1 MHSPPDSFDVYADV
15 LEQATADA
23 MRQWFTTDVDPAM
36 RPAMVAAA
44 DPEDEQPL
52 HLGALLGAVTAWLA
66 VWDTEVAPVA
76 EGLLAMR
83 MDEALRG
90 MGVSPAELTARS
102 IDSPATRTALERLRG
117 ALQATR
123 HAGAPAPDDGLE
135 YLVLVPG
142 WPEYVQNFAR
152 TRRNMVVG
160 MPEALYRDLV
170 TKMSA
175 ATRDGLDPWERIR
188 LARSYLSWED
198 EGGYDQWITRASRI
212 ARTESNNLMNAA
224 DLQAARTEEQ
234 HTGDDMHKVWVAT
247 LDPRTRDT
255 HFRLDGQ
262 RVPLGGKFMVGG
274 HEADH
279 PSDQRLPPH
288 ESINCVVGETKLGW
302 AGQGV
307 ASSTRRP
314 YVGTFVNLVTAN
326 GHDLT
331 VTPNHP
337 VLTPGG
343 YVPAGELRPGEEVM
357 GTPVASAPKVSDM
370 PPRADEFHHALGQ
383 AGVRGRI
390 VGGGMDFHGD
400 IAEGDEIDV
409 VRPDRDL
416 WVDIHPAEGG
426 SSPGDNPLIGVRHG
440 AGALPSPGGRGV
452 TLSPPPL
459 ARGSRNDGGGSAPG
473 SVGGASERPPLV
485 FPEPGH
491 ADTVGLGAGADPQP
505 KFIKPADDSGA
516 TDTELARHLQNA
528 SSLGMEPVELIGVD
542 FFTGRHDVYNL
553 STTDEWYTAN
563 GIALHNCRCTLM
575 YVRADE
581 DVPDDTD
588 RQTER
593 ERSDGTTRDPQA
605 EVRARGG
612 RGVTRAGD
620 NGQQTVTAAAQTGD
634 TPMRKQWT
642 GTLAPVGKPT
652 GDGRIFDTDAELTFR
667 EFPLPLMFQRATSD
681 GHDTAVIVGK
691 ITSAT
696 VDGGGVQAVGEFF
709 DSAEATEA
717 VTLVQEGVLRPS
729 VDLADM
735 VVEYE
740 LLDADGNAVDLD
752 DDELDPDDIAGE
764 RMHIRA
770 ASIIA
775 ATLVA
780 KPAFAEAKITIGDDT
795 PAPAEDDT
803 EAEEA
808 ALVASATALTEVPAF
823 PADAFADPRLD
834 GPTALTVTDDGRV
847 YGHLAAWGTEHLS
860 RPGITPPRSATGYAL
875 FHTSTVRA
883 DTGRLSVGRLTVGT
897 GHADARASAHS
908 TAEHYDNT
916 GAAWAFVRAGEDQ
929 HGTWVAGVVNPDA
942 DPKDVRA
949 GASAPLSGDWRNV
962 GGNLELVAAL
972 SVNVGGF
979 PVPRSYAAT
988 SGAELSLVASGVVR
1002 PRRRADELADA
1013 VAEGLRRHEQRK
1025 AEAELAKD
1033 AAFKEA
1039 GRLAAT
1045 RRMAARVWAMEVN
1058 K

>member
-1 MHSPPDSFDVYADV
+1 MYSPPDSFDVYADA
-15 LEQATADA
+15 LEQATAGA
-23 MRQWFTTDVDPAM
+23 MRQWFTTDVAPAM

-44 DPEDEQPL
+44 DDPEDEQPM

-66 VWDTEVAPVA
+66 AWDTEVAPVA

-90 MGVSPAELTARS
+90 MGVPPAELATPAELTARS
-102 IDSPATRTALERLRG
+102 VDSPATRTALERLRG
-117 ALQATR
+117 ALQAAR
-123 HAGAPAPDDGLE
+123 RAGAPAPADDVE

-142 WPEYVQNFAR
+142 WPEYVQDFAR

-170 TKMSA
+170 TKVATA
-175 ATRDGLDPWERIR
+175 ARDGDDQWEQIR

-212 ARTESNNLMNAA
+212 ARTETNNLVNAA

-255 HFRLDGQ
+255 HFQLDGQ
-262 RVPLGGKFMVGG
+262 RVPLDGKFMVGG

-288 ESINCVVGETKLGW
+288 ESINC
-302 AGQGV
+302 
-307 ASSTRRP
+307 
-314 YVGTFVNLVTAN
+314 
-326 GHDLT
+326 
-331 VTPNHP
+331 
-337 VLTPGG
+337 
-343 YVPAGELRPGEEVM
+343 
-357 GTPVASAPKVSDM
+357 
-370 PPRADEFHHALGQ
+370 
-383 AGVRGRI
+383 
-390 VGGGMDFHGD
+390 
-400 IAEGDEIDV
+400 
-409 VRPDRDL
+409 
-416 WVDIHPAEGG
+416 
-426 SSPGDNPLIGVRHG
+426 
-440 AGALPSPGGRGV
+440 
-452 TLSPPPL
+452 
-459 ARGSRNDGGGSAPG
+459 
-473 SVGGASERPPLV
+473 
-485 FPEPGH
+485 
-491 ADTVGLGAGADPQP
+491 
-505 KFIKPADDSGA
+505 
-516 TDTELARHLQNA
+516 
-528 SSLGMEPVELIGVD
+528 
-542 FFTGRHDVYNL
+542 
-553 STTDEWYTAN
+553 
-563 GIALHNCRCTLM
+563 RCTLM

-581 DVPDDTD
+581 DAPDDTD

-593 ERSDGTTRDPQA
+593 ERADGTTRSPQA
-605 EVRARGG
+605 EVRRRGN

-696 VDGGGVQAVGEFF
+696 VDAEGVQAVGEFF
-709 DSAEATEA
+709 DSAEAAEA
-717 VTLVQEGVLRPS
+717 VDLVDEGVLRPS

-735 VVEYE
+735 VVEHE

-752 DDELDPDDIAGE
+752 DDDLDPADITGE
-764 RMHIRA
+764 RMHVRA

-795 PAPAEDDT
+795 PAPAEDDA

-847 YGHLAAWGTEHLS
+847 YGHLATWSTEHLS
-860 RPGITPPRSATGYAL
+860 RPGTTPPRSATSYAL

-883 DTGRLSVGRLTVGT
+883 DTGQLSVGRLTVGT
-897 GHADARASAHS
+897 GHADARASAHA

-916 GAAWAFVRAGEDQ
+916 GSTWAFVRAGEDE

-979 PVPRSYAAT
+979 PIPRSYAST

-1025 AEAELAKD
+1025 AEAELAED
-1033 AAFKEA
+1033 EAFKEA
-1039 GRLAAT
+1039 ERLAAT
-1045 RRMAARVWAMEVN
+1045 RRMAAKVWAMEVN

>member
-1 MHSPPDSFDVYADV
+1 MYSPPDSFDAYADV
-15 LEQATADA
+15 LEQATAGA

-44 DPEDEQPL
+44 DDPEDEQPM

-90 MGVSPAELTARS
+90 MGVSPAELATPAELTARS
-102 IDSPATRTALERLRG
+102 VDSPATRTALERLRG
-117 ALQATR
+117 ALQAAR
-123 HAGAPAPDDGLE
+123 RAGAPAPADDVE

-142 WPEYVQNFAR
+142 WPEYVQDFAR

-170 TKMSA
+170 SKMATA
-175 ATRDGLDPWERIR
+175 ARDGLDQWEQIR

-212 ARTESNNLMNAA
+212 ARTETNNLVNAA

-234 HTGDDMHKVWVAT
+234 HTGADVHKVWVAT

-262 RVPLGGKFMVGG
+262 RVPLDGKFMVGG

-288 ESINCVVGETKLGW
+288 ESI
-302 AGQGV
+302 
-307 ASSTRRP
+307 
-314 YVGTFVNLVTAN
+314 
-326 GHDLT
+326 
-331 VTPNHP
+331 
-337 VLTPGG
+337 
-343 YVPAGELRPGEEVM
+343 
-357 GTPVASAPKVSDM
+357 
-370 PPRADEFHHALGQ
+370 
-383 AGVRGRI
+383 
-390 VGGGMDFHGD
+390 
-400 IAEGDEIDV
+400 
-409 VRPDRDL
+409 
-416 WVDIHPAEGG
+416 
-426 SSPGDNPLIGVRHG
+426 
-440 AGALPSPGGRGV
+440 
-452 TLSPPPL
+452 
-459 ARGSRNDGGGSAPG
+459 
-473 SVGGASERPPLV
+473 
-485 FPEPGH
+485 
-491 ADTVGLGAGADPQP
+491 
-505 KFIKPADDSGA
+505 
-516 TDTELARHLQNA
+516 
-528 SSLGMEPVELIGVD
+528 
-542 FFTGRHDVYNL
+542 
-553 STTDEWYTAN
+553 
-563 GIALHNCRCTLM
+563 NCRCTLM

-593 ERSDGTTRDPQA
+593 ERSDGTTRSPQA
-605 EVRARGG
+605 EVRRRGN

-634 TPMRKQWT
+634 IPMRKQWT

-696 VDGGGVQAVGEFF
+696 VDAEGVQAVGEFF
-709 DSAEATEA
+709 DSAEAAEA
-717 VTLVQEGVLRPS
+717 VELVAEGVLRPS

-735 VVEYE
+735 VVEHE

-752 DDELDPDDIAGE
+752 DEELAPDDIAGE
-764 RMHIRA
+764 RMHVRA

-795 PAPAEDDT
+795 PAPAEDDA

-847 YGHLAAWGTEHLS
+847 YGHLATWSTEHLS
-860 RPGITPPRSATGYAL
+860 RPGTTPPRSATSYAL

-883 DTGRLSVGRLTVGT
+883 DTGQLSVGRLTVGT
-897 GHADARASAHS
+897 GHADARASAHA

-916 GAAWAFVRAGEDQ
+916 GSTWAFVRAGEDQ

-979 PVPRSYAAT
+979 PIPRSYAAT

-1025 AEAELAKD
+1025 AEAELAED
-1033 AAFKEA
+1033 EAFKEA
-1039 GRLAAT
+1039 ERLAAT
-1045 RRMAARVWAMEVN
+1045 RRMAAKVWAMEVN
-1058 K
+1058 R